1 METTERA
8 RKLHSDSKCLVCQEV
23 HEKLQRGLCGPDYE
37 RFRRQREKLPAD
49 QHDAFEEML
58 ISKGLLLPSRQGQ
71 RNVENVFADELAK
84 FLAERGQA
92 QGDPP
97 PPVNSGREL
106 LDLVEKKQEGVPN
119 EKTPKGRGAKRKG

>member
-1 METTERA
+1 MKTGTTRRENDA
-8 RKLHSDSKCLVCQEV
+8 KNHCLVCGEI
-23 HEKLQRGLCGPDYE
+23 KPLQRGLCEADYQ
-37 RFRRQREKLPAD
+37 RFRRQRDKLPAD
-49 QHDAFEEML
+49 QQDAFEEML
-58 ISKGLLLPSRQGQ
+58 INKGLLLPSRQGQ

-106 LDLVEKKQEGVPN
+106 LDLVEKKQEGVPT
-119 EKTPKGRGAKRKG
+119 EKKPNGRAKRK